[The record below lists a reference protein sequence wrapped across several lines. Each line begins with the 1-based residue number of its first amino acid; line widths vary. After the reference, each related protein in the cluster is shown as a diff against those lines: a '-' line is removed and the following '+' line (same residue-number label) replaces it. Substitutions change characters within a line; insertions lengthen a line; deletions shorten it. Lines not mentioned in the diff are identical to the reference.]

1 MAPGTRD
8 RMVASAAALLRR
20 HGVRGTS
27 FGRVLEHSGA
37 PRGSIS
43 HHFPGGKREMI
54 LAAVTAAGEEITR
67 LLATAAE
74 HGASATDLVDAAC
87 GYFMDGLER
96 TDYRAGCPV
105 AATANEAFDDDS
117 LRIAAGNA
125 ISEWVHLLAATMR
138 DEGHPPDRADELA
151 QLTVAAIE
159 GALMM
164 SRVQRSTSPLDSV
177 RLQLR
182 QLLAAPASR

>member
-54 LAAVTAAGEEITR
+54 GAAVTAPGSYFS
-67 LLATAAE
+67 LLLTTAA
-74 HGASATDLVDAAC
+74 
-87 GYFMDGLER
+87 
-96 TDYRAGCPV
+96 
-105 AATANEAFDDDS
+105 
-117 LRIAAGNA
+117 
-125 ISEWVHLLAATMR
+125 
-138 DEGHPPDRADELA
+138 
-151 QLTVAAIE
+151 
-159 GALMM
+159 
-164 SRVQRSTSPLDSV
+164 
-177 RLQLR
+177 
-182 QLLAAPASR
+182 